1 MKYLLSACIA
11 LLILVSVDAQKPLY
25 RSVVVAFYNLEN
37 LYDTID
43 EYNVID
49 EEFTP
54 KGDKRYNST
63 IYYHK
68 LSNLATVLS
77 SIGTE
82 MNADGPGIIGVAE
95 IENKRVLKDLVATS
109 LLAPKNY
116 QIIHYDSK
124 DARGVD
130 VGLLYNPKYFK
141 PISSAKIFVPLPAGA
156 KEAFYT
162 RDILYVEG
170 ILASDTVHVY
180 VNHWP
185 SRRGGEERSAPAR
198 ETAAMIC
205 KKHIELIQ
213 RNNSN
218 AKIILMGDLNDD
230 PNSPSIKNVLGAKY
244 KIEKC
249 SINDIYNPWNDFY
262 QKGLGT
268 MAFNDAWGLFDQIMI
283 SGSWLNKEQNGFFYH
298 KANIFKRDFMI
309 ENMGRYK
316 GYPKR
321 TWDGNIYN
329 GGYSDH
335 FATYIV
341 LLKKAE

>member
-1 MKYLLSACIA
+1 VI
-11 LLILVSVDAQKPLY
+11 
-25 RSVVVAFYNLEN
+25 AFYNLEN

-43 EYNVID
+43 DYNVID

-54 KGDKRYNST
+54 KGDKRYNSQ
-63 IYYHK
+63 IYFDK
-68 LSNLATVLS
+68 LSHLANVLS
-77 SIGTE
+77 HIGTE
-82 MNADGPGIIGVAE
+82 YNADGPAIIGAAE
-95 IENKRVLKDLVATS
+95 IENKRVLQDLVHQHALIS
-109 LLAPKNY
+109 RNY
-116 QIIHYDSK
+116 QIVHYDSR

-130 VGLLYNPKYFK
+130 AALLYNPKYFK
-141 PISSAKIFVPLPAGA
+141 VLHSDKIFVPLPAGA

-170 ILASDTVHVY
+170 ILAGDTVHVY

-198 ETAAMIC
+198 ETAAYIL

-213 RNNSN
+213 RNDSA
-218 AKIILMGDLNDD
+218 AKIIITGDLNDD
-230 PNSPSIKNVLGAKY
+230 PNSPSIKQVLQAKY
-244 KIEKC
+244 KTEKC
-249 SINDIYNPWNDFY
+249 TSLDIYNPWNDFY

-268 MAFNDAWGLFDQIMI
+268 LAFNDAWGLFDQIML
-283 SGSWLNKEQNGFFYH
+283 SGTWLNKEQNGFFFY

-309 ENMGRYK
+309 ENIGRYK

-335 FATYIV
+335 FPTYV
-341 LLKKAE
+341 VTLKKVE